1 MEHTLPAAQALYLTE
16 LVKRWNVGAGDLLEG
31 SGLSP
36 EKLSDVSARI
46 SIPTAVMLAER
57 ARTLTGE
64 PVLGYYLGLQMR
76 LSMHGYLGFAAW
88 SAPTVR
94 AATDLMVQFLPI
106 VTTAIGMRVRVD
118 GRDGSIIVE
127 EHADFGSARDIVLL
141 AILVGLKQMASAGT
155 GRDLSGGF
163 IDLAL
168 PRPAYAERAVALV
181 PALRFDQPLT
191 RLVFPATRLDLP
203 YTMSDPIALQL
214 AKEHCER
221 ELNALGLDGRLAGRV
236 RTLVARSK
244 AGFPSLQQVAASLAV
259 SARTLKR
266 QLAAEGSSFTTI
278 LEEERRE
285 AATVLLRTPD
295 LSIDQIAARLG
306 YANEANFAR
315 AFRRWMGATPS
326 EYRRQ

>member
-36 EKLSDVSARI
+36 ETLGDVSARI

-64 PVLGYYLGLQMR
+64 PALGYYLGLQMR

-118 GRDGSIIVE
+118 GRDASIILE
-127 EHADFGSARDIVLL
+127 ENADFGAARDIVLL
-141 AILVGLKQMASAGT
+141 AILVGLKKMAEVGT
-155 GRDLSGGF
+155 GQDLRGGF

-168 PRPAYAERAVALV
+168 PAPLHAERAVALV

-214 AKEHCER
+214 AKDHCER

-244 AGFPSLQQVAASLAV
+244 AGFPSLQQVATSLAV

-295 LSIDQIAARLG
+295 LSIDQIASRLG

-315 AFRRWMGATPS
+315 AFRRWTGATPS
-326 EYRRQ
+326 EYRKQ